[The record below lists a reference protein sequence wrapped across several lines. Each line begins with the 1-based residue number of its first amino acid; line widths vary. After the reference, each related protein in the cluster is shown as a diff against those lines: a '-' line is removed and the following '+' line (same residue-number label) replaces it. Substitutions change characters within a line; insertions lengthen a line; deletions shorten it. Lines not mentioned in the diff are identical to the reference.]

1 MTKWVLGILLVVNIA
16 FFAVMR
22 WGGALTTDVES
33 VAAQAPLNMEKIR
46 LISEVAPA
54 SSAASAV
61 GVIASSNAVP
71 FAPASI
77 LSSELASVPKSGRQC
92 LEWGEFSGRGLSDA
106 QAGLATLKLGEK
118 LSQRVVEHVGGFW
131 VFIPPL
137 KTSADVQR
145 KVAQLKKLGIEDYFV
160 VQEEGAWLNTISLG
174 VFRAEDAA
182 QRFHESLREK
192 GVRSAKVGE
201 RLSKLKF
208 TVFVLKD
215 ADIAIA
221 DKVRALQ
228 KRFPDSELKSVDCN

>member
-1 MTKWVLGILLVVNIA
+1 MTKWVLGILLAVNIG
-16 FFAVMR
+16 FFAVMQ
-22 WGGALTTDVES
+22 WGGALTKDVES

-46 LISEVAPA
+46 LVSDVAPA
-54 SSAASAV
+54 SSV
-61 GVIASSNAVP
+61 IGVIASSNAVP

-77 LSSELASVPKSGRQC
+77 LSSELASVPKAGRQC

-106 QAGLATLKLGEK
+106 QAGLAALKLGDK
-118 LSQRVVEHVGGFW
+118 LSQRIVEHVGGYW

-145 KVAQLKKLGIEDYFV
+145 KVAQLKKLGVEDYFV

-215 ADIAIA
+215 ADMAITE
-221 DKVRALQ
+221 KVKALQ
-228 KRFPDSELKSVDCN
+228 KKFPDSELKSADCN